1 MPLRARDMQPGII
14 DCVLNGI
21 ALLFIVE
28 FDEKLFKL
36 LVNKS
41 HKQHLM
47 KEITESQNIEDVR
60 TRGQQR
66 RAWLASLPEC
76 AAQAV
81 CVAQALK
88 LAVCACKRQ
97 TGV

>member
-60 TRGQQR
+60 TRG
-66 RAWLASLPEC
+66 
-76 AAQAV
+76 
-81 CVAQALK
+81 
-88 LAVCACKRQ
+88 
-97 TGV
+97 